1 MRFEY
6 QVPSLAGL
14 DDEQDDL
21 CANEDYAR
29 DGLRGLGDAAALSA
43 AKAKKQAALLRSVT
57 SMPGM
62 PSLPRVVLPDTPPC
76 ADALADP
83 LESLAG
89 DLGCRCRFG
98 RCFADAKEEGLRARR
113 TPC

>member
-62 PSLPRVVLPDTPPC
+62 PSLPRVVLPDTPLVQTPSPTPSK
-76 ADALADP
+76 ALP
-83 LESLAG
+83 VI
-89 DLGCRCRFG
+89 LGVGVVLGVVLLMRKKK
-98 RCFADAKEEGLRARR
+98 A
-113 TPC
+113 